1 MVESELGGAHSGE
14 RRSVGTGP
22 TSPTGSTAA
31 VMPATVSTLS
41 TLTTVSADRGIADL
55 YAAHWHRL
63 VRLAWLLLR
72 DQLAAED
79 VVQDAFV
86 ATHRHWGS
94 IREGGR
100 VVGYLQ
106 TAVVNGCRSVQ
117 RHRVVVDRQNVKE
130 AAAAD
135 VPGRAS
141 LDSAE
146 VKAMDAALREAMI
159 DALGTLPTR
168 QREVLVLRYYA
179 DLSEAQI
186 AAALEISAGTVK
198 AHAHRGLSTLRRSM
212 TVRHPLRNQPDQ
224 TDQPTQPEQHDQPG
238 LSDDPTE
245 QT

>member
-1 MVESELGGAHSGE
+1 MAESELGGAHPGE
-14 RRSVGTGP
+14 RRFVGTGP
-22 TSPTGSTAA
+22 IGSTGSAA
-31 VMPATVSTLS
+31 AAS
-41 TLTTVSADRGIADL
+41 VSADRGIADL

-86 ATHRHWGS
+86 ATHRHWSS

-117 RHRVVVDRQNVKE
+117 RHNVVVDRQNLKD
-130 AAAAD
+130 AAGAD
-135 VPGRAS
+135 APGRAS

-146 VKAMDAALREAMI
+146 AKVMDAVEREAMI

-186 AAALEISAGTVK
+186 AAALDISAGTVK
-198 AHAHRGLSTLRRSM
+198 AHAHRGLSMLRRSM
-212 TVRHPLRNQPDQ
+212 TDHTLHAQSSERSN
-224 TDQPTQPEQHDQPG
+224 
-238 LSDDPTE
+238 DPTE
-245 QT
+245 QS

>member
-1 MVESELGGAHSGE
+1 MAESEMGGAHTGE
-14 RRSVGTGP
+14 RRSVGT
-22 TSPTGSTAA
+22 SPIGSTGATAPAA
-31 VMPATVSTLS
+31 
-41 TLTTVSADRGIADL
+41 VSADRGIADL

-86 ATHRHWGS
+86 ATHRHWSS
-94 IREGGR
+94 IRDGGR

-117 RHRVVVDRQNVKE
+117 RHTVVVDRQNVKD

-135 VPGRAS
+135 APGRAS

-146 VKAMDAALREAMI
+146 AKVMDAAAREAMI
-159 DALGTLPTR
+159 DALGSLPTR

-186 AAALEISAGTVK
+186 AAALDISAGTVK

-212 TVRHPLRNQPDQ
+212 TDRPPLHAPPSERSN
-224 TDQPTQPEQHDQPG
+224 
-238 LSDDPTE
+238 DPTE
-245 QT
+245 QS